1 MYSYNMIKRDEIKI
15 GSMIRCPQYGWLSV
29 EQIESTFVWAS
40 DDSGKEFGVMIEWI
54 EEVA

>member
-1 MYSYNMIKRDEIKI
+1 MIKRDEIKI